1 MVAELLEQEKTLE
14 FMGVLQ
20 GLEIVGVDIFTAGVG
35 AYAYVGG
42 YLNWTNY
49 KINGTGSVS
58 TIVDDLNEEPVNMFC
73 PEAPEIL
80 FQDYGTGELVNGKAY
95 IKMDPIFTKN
105 IHVNEDNPIKVFV
118 QLEGDCKDV
127 YVTNKTAEGFEVV
140 ELQGGTSNVPF

>member
-1 MVAELLEQEKTLE
+1 M
-14 FMGVLQ
+14 
-20 GLEIVGVDIFTAGVG
+20 DIFTAGVG